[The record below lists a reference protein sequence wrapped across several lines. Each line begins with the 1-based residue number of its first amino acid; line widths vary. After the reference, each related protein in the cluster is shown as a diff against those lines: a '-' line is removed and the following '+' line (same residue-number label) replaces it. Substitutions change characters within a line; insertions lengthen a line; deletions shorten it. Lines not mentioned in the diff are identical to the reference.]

1 MFSQGLE
8 NEIFR
13 LAEKFNF
20 YFQVLLE
27 FDKLSWKEREWYSVY
42 EENAVLNSSS
52 EVNILYIKETDAIIR
67 KKNLQEKKKDKN
79 VEKGTKRK
87 RRKTDL
93 DSEEEVEEFQIFCIE
108 DKLRIKVMERIA
120 FRVRNRVGMDLE

>member
-1 MFSQGLE
+1 MK
-8 NEIFR
+8 
-13 LAEKFNF
+13 KFNF

-27 FDKLSWKEREWYSVY
+27 FDKMSWKEREWYSVY

-52 EVNILYIKETDAIIR
+52 EVNIFFIYQNNRRYYK

-108 DKLRIKVMERIA
+108 DKLTVAHRPNSQGSSATTGTLYPALVQIQI
-120 FRVRNRVGMDLE
+120 RNPC